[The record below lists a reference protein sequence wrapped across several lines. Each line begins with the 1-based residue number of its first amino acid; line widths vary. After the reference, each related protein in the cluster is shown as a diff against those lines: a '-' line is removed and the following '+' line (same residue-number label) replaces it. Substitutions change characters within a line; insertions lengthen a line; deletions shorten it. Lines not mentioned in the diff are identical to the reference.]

1 MDGYTFLLGISTV
14 YSFQNAQSNELMDS
28 YPQMQL
34 GLEGKG
40 LLHSRLFTGMIT
52 GTLPVLVTTPLN
64 HAYRLHFLISENLFD
79 FRVVRVVYT
88 VPLPTSATVPPPPP
102 SFHASFSLP
111 SPHHRRCQLPLARAP
126 ATLAQRSDRDRTGG
140 LV

>member
-102 SFHASFSLP
+102 SLYPHPTTVAVNCPSHAL
-111 SPHHRRCQLPLARAP
+111 RLPLRS
-126 ATLAQRSDRDRTGG
+126 AQIGTGR
-140 LV
+140 VI